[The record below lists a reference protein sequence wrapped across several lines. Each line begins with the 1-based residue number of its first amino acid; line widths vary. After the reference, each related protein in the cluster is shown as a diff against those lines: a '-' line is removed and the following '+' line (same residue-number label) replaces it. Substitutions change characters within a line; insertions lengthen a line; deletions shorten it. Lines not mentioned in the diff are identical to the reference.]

1 MTKYKNKDGI
11 ELSYDG
17 HEDDSHANL
26 VKEVLK
32 QAVKLINS
40 GAEKDKVI
48 EFLTENFSLN
58 VEEDEI

>member
-58 VEEDEI
+58 VEED

>member
-17 HEDDSHANL
+17 HEDDFHANL

-58 VEEDEI
+58 VEED

>member
-1 MTKYKNKDGI
+1 MTKYKNKEGI
-11 ELSYDG
+11 ELNYEG
-17 HEDDSHANL
+17 HNSDYHTNL

-58 VEEDEI
+58 IKED